1 MARNRDSDY
10 VSARN
15 YAAGQKKPPTG
26 TGAAGQNV
34 ASGNVPDFISGGI
47 DTIKD
52 IGQDIFGDIAG
63 DLGSKMR
70 GVNLPKNGANN
81 FEAKSKA
88 FFNTDVENKDW
99 RVKLSVPPSIA
110 ADGIL
115 NPLNEAS
122 TGGNMVFPYTPT
134 IIISHSAAY
143 NTVSPIHNN
152 YPFFAY
158 QNSQV
163 DAMTIVGQ
171 FYVQNDTEARYWMA
185 CLHYLRTMTKMDYG
199 MNSTGS
205 PPPIAKL
212 NGYGDYVFNNVP
224 VIIQNFTVDMPNEV
238 DYISTGFSTGPRLS
252 GREAQ
257 RAMMDQSATKL
268 NYGWAPA
275 ESQFSITVQPI
286 YSRAKQSTFNYTD
299 FTNGSNLGQGY
310 I

>member
-1 MARNRDSDY
+1 M
-10 VSARN
+10 
-15 YAAGQKKPPTG
+15 PPPDLRAFGGKIPDIKTG
-26 TGAAGQNV
+26 TKAAGQNPLTNIPSFV
-34 ASGNVPDFISGGI
+34 TGGVEKM
-47 DTIKD
+47 KD
-52 IGQDIFGDIAG
+52 IGQEMFADVAG

-70 GVNLPKNGANN
+70 GKNLPGKGSNN
-81 FEAKSKA
+81 FEAAPKA
-88 FFNTDVENKDW
+88 YFSTELENKDW

-115 NPLNEAS
+115 APLQEAS
-122 TGGNMVFPYTPT
+122 TGGHMVFPFTPT

-143 NTVSPIHNN
+143 NTVAPIHNN

-171 FYVQNDTEARYWMA
+171 FYCQNAIEARYWMA

-199 MNSTGS
+199 IGSTGS

-238 DYISTGFSTGPRLS
+238 DYISTAFTTGPALN
-252 GREAQ
+252 
-257 RAMMDQSATKL
+257 KL
-268 NYGWAPA
+268 DARQA
-275 ESQFSITVQPI
+275 LDLI
-286 YSRAKQSTFNYTD
+286 
-299 FTNGSNLGQGY
+299 
-310 I
+310 

>member
-1 MARNRDSDY
+1 MAREDGPGTRQ
-10 VSARN
+10 
-15 YAAGQKKPPTG
+15 GTPPKPKTG
-26 TGAAGQNV
+26 TKAAGQNPLTNIPEFV
-34 ASGNVPDFISGGI
+34 TGGI
-47 DTIKD
+47 DKMKD
-52 IGQDIFGDIAG
+52 IGQDIFSDVAG

-70 GVNLPKNGANN
+70 GKNLPGKGSNN
-81 FEAKSKA
+81 FEAKEKA
-88 FFNTDVENKDW
+88 YFSTELENKDW

-110 ADGIL
+110 ADGL
-115 NPLNEAS
+115 LSPLQES
-122 TGGNMVFPYTPT
+122 TTGGHMVFPYTPT

-171 FYVQNDTEARYWMA
+171 FYCQNATEARYWMA

-199 MNSTGS
+199 IGSTGS

-238 DYISTGFSTGPRLS
+238 DYISTAFTTGPKLTGADAR
-252 GREAQ
+252 Q
-257 RAMMDQSATKL
+257 AMMNPDGGSKL
-268 NYGWAPA
+268 SYGWAPA

-286 YSRAKQSTFNYTD
+286 YSRSKQANFNYTD

>member
-1 MARNRDSDY
+1 MI
-10 VSARN
+10 
-15 YAAGQKKPPTG
+15 PPDLRKMG
-26 TGAAGQNV
+26 TKAAGQNPLTNIPSLV
-34 ASGNVPDFISGGI
+34 TGGI
-47 DTIKD
+47 DKIKD
-52 IGQDIFGDIAG
+52 IGQEMFADVAG

-70 GVNLPKNGANN
+70 GKNLPGKGSNN
-81 FEAKSKA
+81 FEAAEKA
-88 FFNTDVENKDW
+88 YFDTALENKDW

-110 ADGIL
+110 ADGL
-115 NPLNEAS
+115 LAPLQEAS
-122 TGGNMVFPYTPT
+122 TGGHMVFPFTPT

-143 NTVSPIHNN
+143 NTVAPIHNN

-171 FYVQNDTEARYWMA
+171 FYCQNATEARYWMA

-199 MNSTGS
+199 IGSTGS

-238 DYISTGFSTGPRLS
+238 DYISTSFTTGPTPPAS
-252 GREAQ
+252 KAGMDEAGGPVPK
-257 RAMMDQSATKL
+257 RSH
-268 NYGWAPA
+268 GWAPA

-286 YSRAKQSTFNYTD
+286 YSRSKQANFNYTD

>member
-1 MARNRDSDY
+1 MFAD
-10 VSARN
+10 V
-15 YAAGQKKPPTG
+15 
-26 TGAAGQNV
+26 
-34 ASGNVPDFISGGI
+34 
-47 DTIKD
+47 
-52 IGQDIFGDIAG
+52 AG

-70 GVNLPKNGANN
+70 GKNLPGKGSNN
-81 FEAKSKA
+81 FEAAEKA
-88 FFNTDVENKDW
+88 YFDTALENKDW

-110 ADGIL
+110 ADGL
-115 NPLNEAS
+115 LAPLQEAS
-122 TGGNMVFPYTPT
+122 TGGHMVFPFTPT

-143 NTVSPIHNN
+143 NTVAPIHNN

-171 FYVQNDTEARYWMA
+171 FYCQNAIEARYWMA

-199 MNSTGS
+199 IGSTGS

-238 DYISTGFSTGPRLS
+238 DYISTSFTTGPTPPAS
-252 GREAQ
+252 KAGMDEAGGPVPK
-257 RAMMDQSATKL
+257 RSH
-268 NYGWAPA
+268 GWAPA

-286 YSRAKQSTFNYTD
+286 YSRSKQANFNYTD

>member
-10 VSARN
+10 TSARN
-15 YAAGQKKPPTG
+15 YAAGQKKPSTG

-34 ASGNVPDFISGGI
+34 ASGNAPEFVSDIVSGA
-47 DTIKD
+47 KD
-52 IGQDIFGDIAG
+52 IGQKIFDGISGGAG
-63 DLGSKMR
+63 DLMSNLR
-70 GVNLPKNGANN
+70 GKNLPGKGGNDFA
-81 FEAKSKA
+81 AKAPASFA
-88 FFNTDVENKDW
+88 VDVEDKDW
-99 RVKLSVPPSIA
+99 RVKLSVPPSLG
-110 ADGIL
+110 DTSGLL
-115 NPLNEAS
+115 NPLFIRHE
-122 TGGNMVFPYTPT
+122 GHMVFPYTPT
-134 IIISHSAAY
+134 IIVSHSAAY

-171 FYVQNDTEARYWMA
+171 FYCQDSVDAQYWTS

-199 MNSTGS
+199 SKGS
-205 PPPIAKL
+205 GAPPPIAKL

-238 DYISTGFSTGPRLS
+238 DYIACGFTPGDL
-252 GREAQ
+252 A
-257 RAMMDQSATKL
+257 AMGEFGGSRKF
-268 NYGWAPA
+268 GWAPS

-286 YSRAKQSTFNYTD
+286 YSRNKQTNFSYKD
-299 FTNGSNLGQGY
+299 FINGSDIGKGY

>member
-1 MARNRDSDY
+1 M
-10 VSARN
+10 
-15 YAAGQKKPPTG
+15 PPPDLRAFGGKGPDIKTG
-26 TGAAGQNV
+26 TKAAGQNPLTNIPSFV
-34 ASGNVPDFISGGI
+34 TGGI
-47 DTIKD
+47 EKMKD
-52 IGQDIFGDIAG
+52 IGQEMFADVAG

-70 GVNLPKNGANN
+70 GKNLPGKGSNN
-81 FEAKSKA
+81 FEAAEKA
-88 FFNTDVENKDW
+88 YFDTALENKDW

-110 ADGIL
+110 ADGL
-115 NPLNEAS
+115 LAPLQEAS
-122 TGGNMVFPYTPT
+122 TGGHMVFPFTPT

-143 NTVSPIHNN
+143 NTVAPIHNN

-171 FYVQNDTEARYWMA
+171 FYCQNAIEARYWMA

-199 MNSTGS
+199 IGSTGS

-238 DYISTGFSTGPRLS
+238 DYISTSFTTGPTPPAS
-252 GREAQ
+252 KAGMDEAGGPVPK
-257 RAMMDQSATKL
+257 RSH
-268 NYGWAPA
+268 GWAPA

-286 YSRAKQSTFNYTD
+286 YSRSKQANFNYTD

>member
-1 MARNRDSDY
+1 M
-10 VSARN
+10 
-15 YAAGQKKPPTG
+15 PPPDLRAFGGKGPDIKTG
-26 TGAAGQNV
+26 TKAAGQNPLTNIPSLV
-34 ASGNVPDFISGGI
+34 TGGI
-47 DTIKD
+47 DKIKD
-52 IGQDIFGDIAG
+52 IGQEMFADVAG

-70 GVNLPKNGANN
+70 GKNLPGKGSNN
-81 FEAKSKA
+81 FEAAEKA
-88 FFNTDVENKDW
+88 YFDTALENKDW

-110 ADGIL
+110 ADGL
-115 NPLNEAS
+115 LAPLQEAS
-122 TGGNMVFPYTPT
+122 TGGHMVFPFTPT

-143 NTVSPIHNN
+143 NTVAPIHNN

-171 FYVQNDTEARYWMA
+171 FYCQNATEARYWMA
-185 CLHYLRTMTKMDYG
+185 CLHYLRTMTKTDYG
-199 MNSTGS
+199 IGSTGS

-238 DYISTGFSTGPRLS
+238 DYISTSFTTGPTPPAS
-252 GREAQ
+252 KAGMDEAGGPVPK
-257 RAMMDQSATKL
+257 RSH
-268 NYGWAPA
+268 GCAPA

-286 YSRAKQSTFNYTD
+286 YSRSKQANFNYTD

>member
-1 MARNRDSDY
+1 MI
-10 VSARN
+10 
-15 YAAGQKKPPTG
+15 PPDLRKMG
-26 TGAAGQNV
+26 TKAAGQNPLTNIPSLV
-34 ASGNVPDFISGGI
+34 TGGI
-47 DTIKD
+47 DKIKD
-52 IGQDIFGDIAG
+52 IGQEMFADVAG

-70 GVNLPKNGANN
+70 GKNLPGKGSNN
-81 FEAKSKA
+81 FEAAEKA
-88 FFNTDVENKDW
+88 YFDTALENKDW

-110 ADGIL
+110 ADGL
-115 NPLNEAS
+115 LAPLQEAS
-122 TGGNMVFPYTPT
+122 TGGHMVFPFTPT

-143 NTVSPIHNN
+143 NTVAPIHNN

-171 FYVQNDTEARYWMA
+171 FYCQNAIEARYWMA

-199 MNSTGS
+199 IGSTGS

-238 DYISTGFSTGPRLS
+238 DYISTSFTTGPTPPAS
-252 GREAQ
+252 KAGMDEAGGPVPK
-257 RAMMDQSATKL
+257 RSH
-268 NYGWAPA
+268 GWAPA

-286 YSRAKQSTFNYTD
+286 YSRSKQANFNYTD

>member
-1 MARNRDSDY
+1 M
-10 VSARN
+10 
-15 YAAGQKKPPTG
+15 PPPDLRAFGGKGPDIKTG
-26 TGAAGQNV
+26 TKAAGQNPLTNIPSFV
-34 ASGNVPDFISGGI
+34 TGGI
-47 DTIKD
+47 EKMKD
-52 IGQDIFGDIAG
+52 IGQEMFADVAG

-70 GVNLPKNGANN
+70 GKNLPGKGSNN
-81 FEAKSKA
+81 FEAAPKA
-88 FFNTDVENKDW
+88 YFSTELENKDW

-115 NPLNEAS
+115 APLQEAS
-122 TGGNMVFPYTPT
+122 TGGHMVFPFTPT

-143 NTVSPIHNN
+143 NTVAPIHNN

-171 FYVQNDTEARYWMA
+171 FYCQNATEARYWMA

-199 MNSTGS
+199 IGSTGS

-238 DYISTGFSTGPRLS
+238 DYISTSFTTGPTPPAS
-252 GREAQ
+252 KAGMDEAGGPVPK
-257 RAMMDQSATKL
+257 RSH
-268 NYGWAPA
+268 GWAPA

-286 YSRAKQSTFNYTD
+286 YSRSKQANFNYTD

>member
-1 MARNRDSDY
+1 MI
-10 VSARN
+10 
-15 YAAGQKKPPTG
+15 PPDLRKMG
-26 TGAAGQNV
+26 TKAAGQNPLTNIPSLV
-34 ASGNVPDFISGGI
+34 TGGI
-47 DTIKD
+47 DKIKD
-52 IGQDIFGDIAG
+52 IGQEMFADVAG

-70 GVNLPKNGANN
+70 GKNLPGKGSNN
-81 FEAKSKA
+81 FEAAEKA
-88 FFNTDVENKDW
+88 YFDTALENKDW

-115 NPLNEAS
+115 APLQEAS
-122 TGGNMVFPYTPT
+122 TGGHMVFPFTPT

-143 NTVSPIHNN
+143 NTVAPIHNN

-171 FYVQNDTEARYWMA
+171 FYCQNATEARYWMA

-199 MNSTGS
+199 IGSTGS

-238 DYISTGFSTGPRLS
+238 DYISTVFTTGPKLT
-252 GREAQ
+252 GADAQ
-257 RAMMDQSATKL
+257 QAMMNPDGGSKL
-268 NYGWAPA
+268 SYGWAPA

-286 YSRAKQSTFNYTD
+286 YSRSKQANFNYTD

>member
-1 MARNRDSDY
+1 MI
-10 VSARN
+10 
-15 YAAGQKKPPTG
+15 PPDLRKMG
-26 TGAAGQNV
+26 TKAAGQNPLTNIPSLV
-34 ASGNVPDFISGGI
+34 TGGI
-47 DTIKD
+47 DKIKD
-52 IGQDIFGDIAG
+52 IGQEMFADVAG

-70 GVNLPKNGANN
+70 GKNLPGKGSNN
-81 FEAKSKA
+81 FEAAEKA
-88 FFNTDVENKDW
+88 YFDTALENKDW

-110 ADGIL
+110 ADGL
-115 NPLNEAS
+115 LAPLQEAS
-122 TGGNMVFPYTPT
+122 TGGHMVFPFTPT

-143 NTVSPIHNN
+143 NTVAPIHNN

-171 FYVQNDTEARYWMA
+171 FYCQNSEEARYWMA

-199 MNSTGS
+199 IGSTGS

-238 DYISTGFSTGPRLS
+238 DYISTSFTTGPTPPAS
-252 GREAQ
+252 KAGMDEAGGPVPK
-257 RAMMDQSATKL
+257 RSH
-268 NYGWAPA
+268 GWAPA

-286 YSRAKQSTFNYTD
+286 YSRSKQANFNYTD

>member
-1 MARNRDSDY
+1 M
-10 VSARN
+10 
-15 YAAGQKKPPTG
+15 PPPDLRAFGGKGPDIKTG
-26 TGAAGQNV
+26 TKAAGQNPLTNIPSFV
-34 ASGNVPDFISGGI
+34 TGGVEKM
-47 DTIKD
+47 KD
-52 IGQDIFGDIAG
+52 IGQEMFADVAG

-70 GVNLPKNGANN
+70 GKNLPGKGSNN
-81 FEAKSKA
+81 FEAAPKA
-88 FFNTDVENKDW
+88 YFSTELENKDW

-110 ADGIL
+110 ADGL
-115 NPLNEAS
+115 LAPLQEAS
-122 TGGNMVFPYTPT
+122 TGGHMVFPFTPT

-143 NTVSPIHNN
+143 NTVAPIHNN

-171 FYVQNDTEARYWMA
+171 FYCQNATEARYWMA

-199 MNSTGS
+199 IGSTGS

-238 DYISTGFSTGPRLS
+238 DYISTSFTTGPTPPAS
-252 GREAQ
+252 KAGMDEAGGPVPK
-257 RAMMDQSATKL
+257 RSH
-268 NYGWAPA
+268 GWAPA

-286 YSRAKQSTFNYTD
+286 YSRSKQANFNYTD

>member
-1 MARNRDSDY
+1 MI
-10 VSARN
+10 
-15 YAAGQKKPPTG
+15 PPDLRKMG
-26 TGAAGQNV
+26 TKAAGQNPLTNIPSLV
-34 ASGNVPDFISGGI
+34 TGGI
-47 DTIKD
+47 DKIKD
-52 IGQDIFGDIAG
+52 IGQEMFADVAG

-70 GVNLPKNGANN
+70 GKNLPGKGSNN
-81 FEAKSKA
+81 FEAAEKA
-88 FFNTDVENKDW
+88 YFDTALENKDW

-110 ADGIL
+110 ADGL
-115 NPLNEAS
+115 LAPLQAIAN
-122 TGGNMVFPYTPT
+122 GGHMIFPFTPT

-143 NTVSPIHNN
+143 NTVAPIHNN

-171 FYVQNDTEARYWMA
+171 FYCQNATEARYWMA

-199 MNSTGS
+199 IGSTGS

-238 DYISTGFSTGPRLS
+238 DYISTSFTTGPTPPAS
-252 GREAQ
+252 KAGMDEAGGPVPK
-257 RAMMDQSATKL
+257 RSH
-268 NYGWAPA
+268 GWAPA

-286 YSRAKQSTFNYTD
+286 YSRSKQANFNYTD